1 MISVGSENG
10 YKKNLLLKIKKQTK
24 QKKLRKLVNNL
35 RNLALE
41 EIKGF
46 SELKIKIFKEEKE
59 QKKKLE
65 FIIVAPIFGL
75 QHYSEDFKK
84 SNSKSNLSNIVNSVE
99 DNTVSTVYDDK
110 EELKQVDSS
119 DFSDD

>member
-24 QKKLRKLVNNL
+24 QKKLRKLVNKL

-46 SELKIKIFKEEKE
+46 SELKIKIFKEEKK
-59 QKKKLE
+59 QKKKFE

-75 QHYSEDFKK
+75 QHHFEDFKK
-84 SNSKSNLSNIVNSVE
+84 SKSNVSNIINFEE
-99 DNTVSTVYDDK
+99 DNTFSTVYDDK